1 MKNIIKGQLFMMPKY
16 GISHLTF
23 LGIVL
28 LQVLATISTINTN
41 NSELI
46 QNGGIFSALPDTTYI
61 MISVVYIFI
70 LTAQVCL
77 SDFSDK
83 TSYYE
88 LMGGHTRLQVYFGR
102 AIPCLV
108 LGTLG
113 ALALFIIP
121 DITATVLLGWGS
133 DVPMGQIIAR
143 RLLLVFPLFR
153 LGCEFVFISFLI
165 KNMVGVMVT
174 GFAVYMGSMNLIMV
188 SSNPWLGMTT
198 IPMLYNTDIWVTY
211 GLDANM
217 HFSFGATLQTETVV
231 QVIVFSLAASAI
243 SLFLGYFFFGKDDMN

>member
-1 MKNIIKGQLFMMPKY
+1 MKNIIKGQLFMLPKY
-16 GISHLTF
+16 AVSHFVFIGIA
-23 LGIVL
+23 L
-28 LQVLATISTINTN
+28 LQVLATFTTVETTNQEMIPNAGVYAAIS
-41 NSELI
+41 
-46 QNGGIFSALPDTTYI
+46 DTMNV
-61 MISVVYIFI
+61 MISVAYIFI

-113 ALALFIIP
+113 TLVLFIIP

-133 DVPMGQIIAR
+133 DVPVEQIILR
-143 RLLLVFPLFR
+143 RLLLIFPLFR
-153 LGCEFVFISFLI
+153 LSCEFVFISFLM

-174 GFAVYMGSMNLIMV
+174 GFAVYMGGMYLLMAGDS
-188 SSNPWLGMTT
+188 PWLGITT
-198 IPMLYNTDIWVTY
+198 IPLLYQTDFWVTY
-211 GLDANM
+211 GLDANY
-217 HFSFGATLQTETVV
+217 HFSFDASLQPETVV
-231 QVIVFSLAASAI
+231 QVIVFSLAAAAI
-243 SLFLGYFFFGKDDMN
+243 SLFLGYFFFEKDDMN